1 MDKNEFAE
9 NVLLSL
15 YGELDEAQ
23 EEVLTRVLKENPGF
37 IDEYRDLVR
46 IHSLAGQSNL
56 EVTDEMRAEAE
67 IRLNR
72 ALAVDSDSR
81 QVHGDKKVFI
91 RPSLSSRI
99 INWLE
104 PASLSTW
111 AKCTAGVAAGLVMGL
126 FVFNNYS
133 SPVFNSVPDLASLD
147 AGISI
152 SNVRFVPQEGDG
164 KTVELSFSATRQY
177 SFTDSIDNPEVQRL
191 LAYSLIRESNPGVR
205 IQTVGMLNENSGLSS
220 QDIRNALLTAV
231 ATDDNPVV
239 RGQALAALRKYPAD
253 KQVQNTLINV
263 LRFDNNS
270 KMRMEAINMLSE
282 SVTRGNP
289 VSPENIDAL
298 EKQEK
303 VEGNLYLKNQLSNI
317 LEKVNLEKL

>member
-1 MDKNEFAE
+1 MDRKEFAE

-15 YGELDEAQ
+15 YGELDEGQ
-23 EEVLTRVLKENPGF
+23 EEILTKILRDNPEYV
-37 IDEYRDLVR
+37 DEYRALAR
-46 IHSLAGQSNL
+46 IHSLAGLSNL
-56 EVTDEMRAEAE
+56 EVTDELRAEALTGLD
-67 IRLNR
+67 RVLS
-72 ALAVDSDSR
+72 ADSDSAVP
-81 QVHGDKKVFI
+81 QAI
-91 RPSLSSRI
+91 SLPSLSRRI
-99 INWLE
+99 INWLD

-111 AKCTAGVAAGLVMGL
+111 TKCAAGVAVGLVMGL
-126 FVFNNYS
+126 FFFNNYGS
-133 SPVFNSVPDLASLD
+133 QQFTSIPDPTSLD
-147 AGISI
+147 ERTSI
-152 SNVRFVPQEGDG
+152 SDVRFVPMGGDG

-205 IQTVGMLNENSGLSS
+205 IQTVEMLKDNAGMS
-220 QDIRNALLTAV
+220 QQEIKNALLTAV
-231 ATDDNPVV
+231 VTDDNPVV

-270 KMRMEAINMLSE
+270 KMRMEAISMLSE

-303 VEGNLYLKNQLSNI
+303 VEGNLYMKNQLNNI
-317 LEKVNLEKL
+317 LEKVNLESL